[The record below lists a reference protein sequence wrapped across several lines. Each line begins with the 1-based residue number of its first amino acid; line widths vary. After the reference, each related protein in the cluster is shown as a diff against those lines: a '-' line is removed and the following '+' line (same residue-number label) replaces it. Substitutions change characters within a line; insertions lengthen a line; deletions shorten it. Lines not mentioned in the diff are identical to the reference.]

1 MGLLNPRAR
10 CPQCKGKIHVSRITR
25 SAPEVCQHCG
35 APLEGSDVLGLR
47 VKGTREGKTEAE
59 REAIEE
65 NRERGI
71 L

>member
-10 CPQCKGKIHVSRITR
+10 CPHCGGKIHVSRIAR
-25 SAPEVCQHCG
+25 RAPEVCQHCG
-35 APLEGSDVLGLR
+35 APLEGLDLIGLR
-47 VKGTREGKTEAE
+47 VKGSRQGRTEAE
-59 REAIEE
+59 REAIRE